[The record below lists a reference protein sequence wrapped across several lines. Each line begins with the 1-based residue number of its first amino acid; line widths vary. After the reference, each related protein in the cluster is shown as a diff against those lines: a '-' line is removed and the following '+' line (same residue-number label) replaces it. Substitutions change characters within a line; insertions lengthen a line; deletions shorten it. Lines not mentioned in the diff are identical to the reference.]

1 MDIKKWLTETAR
13 RPVTDSTI
21 AEILDVTRK
30 TANKRVNEGLTADD
44 LIEVCRSLEINP
56 VIALVELCHI
66 TDEEVLDYL
75 DSDGQ
80 LVATADPGLLAL
92 ELARQLNPAT
102 LAPEIDELASRRS
115 NTIAP
120 RVVPSD
126 EDVAAAIAEANSGRA
141 VAQKRTEE
149 LTEPDSP

>member
-56 VIALVELCHI
+56 VIALVELCPLRGAFLGGPWLAVLLLARGFPVSGSRYWAWVVARGSPPVVGMSWGRRAVMGLMAFLND
-66 TDEEVLDYL
+66 TDVP
-75 DSDGQ
+75 
-80 LVATADPGLLAL
+80 LVAG
-92 ELARQLNPAT
+92 
-102 LAPEIDELASRRS
+102 SRREM
-115 NTIAP
+115 I
-120 RVVPSD
+120 
-126 EDVAAAIAEANSGRA
+126 DVLLERLGG
-141 VAQKRTEE
+141 EPE
-149 LTEPDSP
+149 LWQM